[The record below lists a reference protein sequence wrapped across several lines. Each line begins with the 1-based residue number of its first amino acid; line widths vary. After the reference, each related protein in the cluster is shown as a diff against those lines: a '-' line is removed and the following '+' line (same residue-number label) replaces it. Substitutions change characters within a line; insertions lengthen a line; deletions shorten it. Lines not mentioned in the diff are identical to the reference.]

1 MTVRTPGSGAEAAVC
16 QLTTTA
22 RAAAPRRAPLYRP
35 WLYTAQKNE
44 AIASCVAVDG
54 GGGGRAAARKAVAS
68 SFAQLGPSDTE
79 VVAQKPSF
87 VIVVTCGDTLC
98 GRPSSRG

>member
-1 MTVRTPGSGAEAAVC
+1 MA
-16 QLTTTA
+16 L
-22 RAAAPRRAPLYRP
+22 

-44 AIASCVAVDG
+44 AIASCAAGVAVDG

-68 SFAQLGPSDTE
+68 SFAQLGPSDTG

-87 VIVVTCGDTLC
+87 VIVVTYVVIHSVY
-98 GRPSSRG
+98 PSSRG

>member
-1 MTVRTPGSGAEAAVC
+1 MA
-16 QLTTTA
+16 LH
-22 RAAAPRRAPLYRP
+22 
-35 WLYTAQKNE
+35 KNE
-44 AIASCVAVDG
+44 AIASCVVAVDGG

-68 SFAQLGPSDTE
+68 SFAQLGPSDTG

-98 GRPSSRG
+98 VP

>member
-1 MTVRTPGSGAEAAVC
+1 MTVRTPGSRAEAAVWSDYHR
-16 QLTTTA
+16 A
-22 RAAAPRRAPLYRP
+22 RHRAPQCRP

-44 AIASCVAVDG
+44 AIASCVAVVD
-54 GGGGRAAARKAVAS
+54 GGGRAAARKAVAS
-68 SFAQLGPSDTE
+68 SFAQLGPSDTG

-98 GRPSSRG
+98 GP

>member
-1 MTVRTPGSGAEAAVC
+1 MALHSTEERSYSVLRC
-16 QLTTTA
+16 
-22 RAAAPRRAPLYRP
+22 RR
-35 WLYTAQKNE
+35 
-44 AIASCVAVDG
+44 
-54 GGGGRAAARKAVAS
+54 RAAARKAVAS

>member
-1 MTVRTPGSGAEAAVC
+1 MTVRTPGSRAEAAVWSDYHR
-16 QLTTTA
+16 A
-22 RAAAPRRAPLYRP
+22 RGCAQLYRP
-35 WLYTAQKNE
+35 RLYTAQKNE
-44 AIASCVAVDG
+44 AIASCVAVVAFDN

-68 SFAQLGPSDTE
+68 SFAQLGPSDTG

-98 GRPSSRG
+98 GP

>member
-1 MTVRTPGSGAEAAVC
+1 MTVRTPGSRAEAAVWSDYHR
-16 QLTTTA
+16 A
-22 RAAAPRRAPLYRP
+22 RRRAPLYRP

-44 AIASCVAVDG
+44 AIASCVAVVAFDN

-68 SFAQLGPSDTE
+68 SFAQLGPSDTG

-98 GRPSSRG
+98 GP

>member
-1 MTVRTPGSGAEAAVC
+1 MTVRTPGSGAEAAVWSDYHR
-16 QLTTTA
+16 A
-22 RAAAPRRAPLYRP
+22 RRRRAPLYRP

-44 AIASCVAVDG
+44 AIASCVAVVAVDG

-68 SFAQLGPSDTE
+68 SFAQLGPSDTG

-87 VIVVTCGDTLC
+87 VIVVTCGDTVC
-98 GRPSSRG
+98 GP

>member
-1 MTVRTPGSGAEAAVC
+1 MA
-16 QLTTTA
+16 LH
-22 RAAAPRRAPLYRP
+22 
-35 WLYTAQKNE
+35 KNE
-44 AIASCVAVDG
+44 AIASCVAVVAVDG

-68 SFAQLGPSDTE
+68 SFAQLGPSDTG

-98 GRPSSRG
+98 VP

>member
-1 MTVRTPGSGAEAAVC
+1 MTVRTPGSRAEAAVWSDYHR
-16 QLTTTA
+16 A
-22 RAAAPRRAPLYRP
+22 RGCAPLYRP

-44 AIASCVAVDG
+44 AIASCVAVVAVDG

-68 SFAQLGPSDTE
+68 SFAQLGPSDTG

-98 GRPSSRG
+98 GP

>member
-1 MTVRTPGSGAEAAVC
+1 MTVRTPGSGAEAAVWSDYHR
-16 QLTTTA
+16 A
-22 RAAAPRRAPLYRP
+22 RRRKPLYRP

-68 SFAQLGPSDTE
+68 SFAQLGPSDTG

-98 GRPSSRG
+98 GP

>member
-1 MTVRTPGSGAEAAVC
+1 MTVRTPGSGAEAAVWSDY
-16 QLTTTA
+16 
-22 RAAAPRRAPLYRP
+22 RRRAPLYRP

-44 AIASCVAVDG
+44 AIASCVAVVAVDGG

-68 SFAQLGPSDTE
+68 SFAQLGPSDTG

-87 VIVVTCGDTLC
+87 VIVVTCGDTVC
-98 GRPSSRG
+98 GP

>member
-1 MTVRTPGSGAEAAVC
+1 MTVRTPGSRAEAAVWSDYHR
-16 QLTTTA
+16 A
-22 RAAAPRRAPLYRP
+22 RRRAPPLYRP

-44 AIASCVAVDG
+44 AIASCVAVVDG
-54 GGGGRAAARKAVAS
+54 GGGERAAARKAVAS
-68 SFAQLGPSDTE
+68 SFAQLGPSDTG

-98 GRPSSRG
+98 GP

>member
-1 MTVRTPGSGAEAAVC
+1 MA
-16 QLTTTA
+16 LHTTEE
-22 RAAAPRRAPLYRP
+22 RSYSVLRCRRRRRRRRR
-35 WLYTAQKNE
+35 
-44 AIASCVAVDG
+44 
-54 GGGGRAAARKAVAS
+54 GGGRAAARKAVAS
-68 SFAQLGPSDTE
+68 SFAQLGPSDTG